1 MALATKFGA
10 LMKQII
16 SQNDKA
22 PMAPM
27 LNSVRNMATG
37 GFKACRLLQGNVW
50 NKELTWVQ
58 RRILGRLRR
67 DKKNMRTGVHSR
79 GNLNSYIRLQTTR
92 KLSLFYGNL
101 PITKMHRATGRK
113 SFIPFLLNLETRLD
127 VLLVRSHFCQTIP
140 QARQLISHQKV
151 CVNGKTVTTTHMK
164 VPQGSLISFQ
174 EEDAKVRAQE
184 IWRYFYIKTLVDDII
199 GKFGDQQRRMWKKS
213 KAEWIQLLKSQRGI
227 RVLLNSRF
235 LHDLRR
241 DLQEED
247 LERSKKFRS
256 EKIWLG
262 SSLTEHQR
270 LKRSLYQFKSLF
282 SSRRMNVKDQGMIK
296 RTKDHLLMSSSLYSK
311 GAYCAA
317 PPRND
322 SMKRRMRKVEL
333 PTHYLEVNYKTLQAV
348 VFYGPNIAHVPH
360 NIRLSN
366 IE

>member
-1 MALATKFGA
+1 MALAAKFGGF
-10 LMKQII
+10 MKQIV
-16 SQNDKA
+16 SRNEKV
-22 PMAPM
+22 PMASM

-79 GNLNSYIRLQTTR
+79 GNLNSFIRLQTTR

-101 PITKMHRATGRK
+101 PITKMHRATGR
-113 SFIPFLLNLETRLD
+113 SSYIPFLLNLEMRLD

-140 QARQLISHQKV
+140 QARQLISHHKV
-151 CVNGKTVTTTHMK
+151 CVNGKMVTTTHMK

-174 EEDAKVRAQE
+174 EKDAKVRAQE
-184 IWRYFYIKTLVDDII
+184 IWRYFYVKTLVDDII
-199 GKFGDQQRRMWKKS
+199 GKFGDQQGRMWKKS

-227 RVLLNSRF
+227 RILLNSRF
-235 LHDLRR
+235 LKDLHH

-247 LERSKKFRS
+247 VERSKKFRS
-256 EKIWLG
+256 EKLCLG

-282 SSRRMNVKDQGMIK
+282 SSKTMNAKDRDIAK
-296 RTKDHLLMSSSLYSK
+296 RTKSHLLTSSSLYSK
-311 GAYCAA
+311 GSYCAA
-317 PPRND
+317 SPHHD
-322 SMKRRMRKVEL
+322 SMKRRIRKVEL

-348 VFYGPNIAHVPH
+348 VFYGPNIAHIPH
-360 NIRLSN
+360 NIRLAN

>member
-1 MALATKFGA
+1 MALAAKFGG
-10 LMKQII
+10 LMKQIV
-16 SQNDKA
+16 SRNEKV
-22 PMAPM
+22 PMASM
-27 LNSVRNMATG
+27 LNSVRDMATG
-37 GFKACRLLQGNVW
+37 GFKACRLIQGNVW

-67 DKKNMRTGVHSR
+67 DKRNMRSGVHSR

-101 PITKMHRATGRK
+101 PITKMHRATGR
-113 SFIPFLLNLETRLD
+113 SSYIPFLLNLETRLD
-127 VLLVRSHFCQTIP
+127 VLLVRSHFCQTIA

-174 EEDAKVRAQE
+174 EKDAKTRYQE

-199 GKFGDQQRRMWKKS
+199 GKFGDQRGRMWKKS

-235 LHDLRR
+235 LKDLRHDLQ
-241 DLQEED
+241 LED
-247 LERSKKFRS
+247 MERSKKFRS
-256 EKIWLG
+256 EKLCLG

-270 LKRSLYQFKSLF
+270 LKRSLFQFKSLF
-282 SSRRMNVKDQGMIK
+282 SSKRITEKYRDIAK
-296 RTKDHLLMSSSLYSK
+296 RTKNHLLTSTTIYSK
-311 GAYCAA
+311 GSFCAA
-317 PPRND
+317 PPHQD
-322 SMKRRMRKVEL
+322 SMKRRIRKVEL

-348 VFYGPNIAHVPH
+348 VFYGPNIAHIPH
-360 NIRLSN
+360 NIKLAN